1 MRKRIVVES
10 DERYHHQRNPQ
21 ARHLKH
27 QAQGGDVED
36 EHHEDV
42 AYHRDIIIERS
53 KVSTEHAVCHQ
64 FHRHKQEERRHTL
77 MERKHLLPYHILY
90 QDESDEMETSHRK
103 PTGFPNHQE
112 QEEMERDD
120 DQLDECRKQI
130 GNHTSSIY
138 HTAILWTKI
147 VFHKLNQSYYTRTKL
162 FHTQI
167 LFSVTAAKIDIFLD
181 TSFALSTKKSVIS

>member
-1 MRKRIVVES
+1 
-10 DERYHHQRNPQ
+10 
-21 ARHLKH
+21 
-27 QAQGGDVED
+27 
-36 EHHEDV
+36 
-42 AYHRDIIIERS
+42 
-53 KVSTEHAVCHQ
+53 
-64 FHRHKQEERRHTL
+64 

-138 HTAILWTKI
+138 HTTILWTKI

-167 LFSVTAAKIDIFLD
+167 LFSVTAAKIDIFLQKQKKKIPKRQGEIPKKRKS
-181 TSFALSTKKSVIS
+181 TSTMKMKVLLY

>member
-1 MRKRIVVES
+1 MKATRWRQTIVNPLGS
-10 DERYHHQRNPQ
+10 QTIRN
-21 ARHLKH
+21 K
-27 QAQGGDVED
+27 
-36 EHHEDV
+36 
-42 AYHRDIIIERS
+42 
-53 KVSTEHAVCHQ
+53 K
-64 FHRHKQEERRHTL
+64 K
-77 MERKHLLPYHILY
+77 
-90 QDESDEMETSHRK
+90 
-103 PTGFPNHQE
+103 
-112 QEEMERDD
+112 MERDD

-181 TSFALSTKKSVIS
+181 TSFALSTKKV

>member
-1 MRKRIVVES
+1 MRKGMIIES
-10 DERYHHQRNPQ
+10 YQRYHHQGNHQ
-21 ARHLKH
+21 GSLLKH

-36 EHHEDV
+36 EHHKDV

-53 KVSTEHAVCHQ
+53 KVSTEHAICHQ
-64 FHRHKQEERRHTL
+64 FHRHEQEECRYAL
-77 MERKHLLPYHILY
+77 MESEHLLPYHILY

-138 HTAILWTKI
+138 HTTILWTKI